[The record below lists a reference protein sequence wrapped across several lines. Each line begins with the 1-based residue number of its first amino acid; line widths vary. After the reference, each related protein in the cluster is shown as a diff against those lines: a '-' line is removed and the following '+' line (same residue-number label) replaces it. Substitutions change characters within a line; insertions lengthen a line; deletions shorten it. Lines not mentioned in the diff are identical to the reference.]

1 MATFSEKVLLGL
13 KVRQLRQELQLAFTD
28 LSVRSGLSVSYL
40 NEIEKGKKYPRDEK
54 LHLLAQ
60 SLHTS
65 PEWLRSADPGPHLA
79 PVAALLQ
86 SNFLNELP
94 LELFGIDPG
103 RLLEMLAAAPLQVNA
118 FVISLVELA
127 QHHAVGT
134 DHFYLSAMRAFQEL
148 NNNYFPELEAA
159 AKACRAEYGLSN
171 VACDVSSLK
180 RILINHFGLRIHSNG
195 LSAYPELSHLRSVY
209 IPKSK
214 ELLLNPKMTE
224 EQLLFQLA
232 KEIGFQYQGLQPRP
246 FASTV
251 LTVTS
256 FEQVSNNFKAGYFA
270 IALLIDEWEFLSKL
284 ETAFNSPSFD
294 PSIMLQWLEHY
305 RVSPDILF
313 QRFNVISVHWGL
325 DAVFFH
331 RLVYNKADDHYLIDK
346 ELHLHRVD
354 RQYAGRPNEHYCR
367 RWLSSRLIQTLS
379 KDGASGPITGMVKM
393 QYAGSDQS
401 WLCLGIARASAF
413 RPGEWSGLMIG
424 VLINA
429 ASENRFQFMNDQSIP
444 IDTVGMTCERCG
456 IQDCQE
462 RGAPPYVLEKWQ
474 KKQRI
479 KDRIK
484 ALTG

>member
-1 MATFSEKVLLGL
+1 MATFAEKVLLGL
-13 KVRQLRQELQLAFTD
+13 KVRQLRQGLQLAFTD
-28 LSVRSGLSVSYL
+28 LSARSGLSVSYL
-40 NEIEKGKKYPRDEK
+40 NEIEKGKKYPREEK
-54 LHLLAQ
+54 LHLLAH
-60 SLHTS
+60 SLQTS
-65 PEWLRSADPGPHLA
+65 PEWLQSADPGPHLA

-103 RLLEMLAAAPLQVNA
+103 RLLEMLASAPLQVNA

-148 NNNYFPELEAA
+148 NNNYFPELESA
-159 AKACRAEYGLSN
+159 AKACRAAFSITN
-171 VACDVSSLK
+171 SACDVSSLK
-180 RILINHFGLRIHSNG
+180 RILINNFSLRIQANG
-195 LSAYPELSHLRSVY
+195 LAAYPELAHLRSVY

-232 KEIGFQYQGLQPRP
+232 KEIGFQYLGLHPRP
-246 FASTV
+246 YASTV

-270 IALLIDEWEFLSKL
+270 VALLIDEWDFLAKL
-284 ETAFNSPSFD
+284 NAAFSTPIFD
-294 PSIMLQWLEHY
+294 PNSMLQWLDLY

-325 DAVFFH
+325 DSVFFH
-331 RLVYNKADDHYLIDK
+331 RLVYNNVDDRYVIDK

-354 RQYAGRPNEHYCR
+354 RQYAGRPNEQYCR
-367 RWLSSRLIQTLS
+367 RWLSSKLIQRL
-379 KDGASGPITGMVKM
+379 ASEAKPGPVTGMVKIR
-393 QYAGSDQS
+393 YADSDQT
-401 WLCLGIARASAF
+401 WLCLGIARESAF

-424 VLINA
+424 VLIND
-429 ASENRFQFMNDQSIP
+429 ASEERFQFINDKAIP
-444 IDTVGMTCERCG
+444 TEVVGMTCERCG
-456 IQDCQE
+456 IKDCQQ
-462 RGAPPYVLEKWQ
+462 RAAPPIVLDKWL
-474 KKQRI
+474 KKQVI
-479 KDRIK
+479 KDRLK

>member
-1 MATFSEKVLLGL
+1 M
-13 KVRQLRQELQLAFTD
+13 AFTD
-28 LSVRSGLSVSYL
+28 LSARSGLSVSYL

-65 PEWLRSADPGPHLA
+65 PEWLRSADPGTHLA

-94 LELFGIDPG
+94 LELFGIDTG
-103 RLLEMLAAAPLQVNA
+103 RVLEMLAAAPLQVNA

-159 AKACRAEYGLSN
+159 AKTCRVKFALSN
-171 VACDVSSLK
+171 RACDVSTLK
-180 RILINHFGLRIHSNG
+180 RILINHFGLRIQANG
-195 LSAYPELSHLRSVY
+195 LSAYPELAHLRSVF

-214 ELLLNPKMTE
+214 ELLLNPNMSE

-232 KEIGFQYQGLQPRP
+232 KEIGFQYLGLQPRP
-246 FASTV
+246 YASTV

-270 IALLIDEWEFLSKL
+270 VALLIDEWEFLAKL
-284 ETAFNSPSFD
+284 ETAFNTPSFD
-294 PSIMLQWLEHY
+294 PNVMLQWLEHY

-331 RLVYNKADDHYLIDK
+331 RLVYNKADDHYVIDK
-346 ELHLHRVD
+346 ELHLHHVD

-367 RWLSSRLIQTLS
+367 RWLSSRLIQGLTME
-379 KDGASGPITGMVKM
+379 GNPGPVTGMVKM
-393 QYAGSDQS
+393 QYAGSDQY

-413 RPGEWSGLMIG
+413 RPDEWTGLMIG

-429 ASENRFQFMNDQSIP
+429 VSEKRFKFLNDQSIP
-444 IDTVGMTCERCG
+444 LQIVGMTCERCG
-456 IQDCQE
+456 IADCKE
-462 RGAPPYVLEKWQ
+462 RASLPVVLDKWQ
-474 KKQRI
+474 KKQAI